1 MTMEEYIAEIRLA
14 LTGNVLE
21 LEIDDKT
28 LEQIVNKSLREVQ
41 RYIDST
47 KVITVPFASCI
58 DLTDFNVSSVS
69 RVYRVQGVGD
79 IGYAG
84 GQQIDPFYAQVW
96 FAFSNG
102 GNMYNL
108 NNFVSNFGAWNT
120 MLQIRNTVTTD
131 LTFREDKQQNKLYI
145 NVTDKP
151 TLITI
156 EYVPKFLTVEDIKSD
171 YWIDIIVRL
180 STALTKETLG
190 RIRSRYTSS
199 NSLWQQDG
207 ERLLEEAREDLA
219 TLRETLRVNSQL
231 TYVYD

>member
-28 LEQIVNKSLREVQ
+28 LAQIVNKSLREVQ

-69 RVYRVQGVGD
+69 RVYRVNGVGD

-84 GQQIDPFYAQVW
+84 GKQIDPFYAQVW

-145 NVTDKP
+145 NATDKP

-156 EYVPKFLTVEDIKSD
+156 EYVPKFLNVEDIKSD

-207 ERLLEEAREDLA
+207 ERLLEEAREDL
-219 TLRETLRVNSQL
+219 TNLRETLRVNSQL